1 MKKFLLFLSFF
12 IYSVISPAQQI
23 PNGGFE
29 HWTSISGQFEEPDFW
44 ITNNAVNSVSVSK
57 TTDSYSGNYAMQIIN
72 NGPSFEGPLPGYA
85 LTTFSSNANIF
96 DFLTCYVKCDSI
108 SGTGEGRIKIY
119 GFLSG
124 VIQLIGWWQT
134 DTLIPQYTFV
144 QVPMNPQ
151 VNFDSIQI
159 NIEAFSKI
167 DQLGNAS
174 GYTLLKVDN
183 LNLIIGTNGLNT
195 NDYNKEILIFP
206 NPFTDRVI
214 IDFSRCLKMP
224 SKIEIYDSL
233 NKLVFQTSISSSPIN
248 LQTVLNLSGLARGK
262 YTLLITSDKGAF
274 VHQIVKQ

>member
-1 MKKFLLFLSFF
+1 
-12 IYSVISPAQQI
+12 
-23 PNGGFE
+23 
-29 HWTSISGQFEEPDFW
+29 
-44 ITNNAVNSVSVSK
+44 
-57 TTDSYSGNYAMQIIN
+57 
-72 NGPSFEGPLPGYA
+72 
-85 LTTFSSNANIF
+85 
-96 DFLTCYVKCDSI
+96 
-108 SGTGEGRIKIY
+108 
-119 GFLSG
+119 
-124 VIQLIGWWQT
+124 
-134 DTLIPQYTFV
+134 
-144 QVPMNPQ
+144 MNPQ